1 MEAERQAPSAR
12 VESGLRDLWGF
23 VLMYGVLALL
33 VFLWIAS
40 GIGET
45 EAFTWFETILGAVLF
60 LGVTI
65 ALIHT
70 IAQQFRAHGLE
81 RVLAIIGTIALLM
94 LWVGSRTDRRMFWAL
109 IVQAGLGIALAVWR
123 KQRRARHPSASGSPQ
138 R

>member
-12 VESGLRDLWGF
+12 VGSGLRDLLGF

-33 VFLWIAS
+33 VFLWIVS

-45 EAFTWFETILGAVLF
+45 EALTWFETILGAVLF

-70 IAQQFRAHGLE
+70 IAAQFHGHGLE

-94 LWVGSRTDRRMFWAL
+94 LWVGSRTGRAVFWAL
-109 IVQAGLGIALAVWR
+109 IVQAGLAIALAVWR
-123 KQRRARHPSASGSPQ
+123 EQRRGHPSASGSPQ